1 MAKHTFHNSHKL
13 SFDDFDDD
21 GLDFLDSDINEVF
34 DDSQSFSRPNGS
46 SHFELHRIKIN
57 PVRSKK
63 VRQAR
68 PVVIEQHNVQSDD
81 DSVNVCIRLNT
92 GEKEL
97 QKRIENGNALL
108 ERCPKL
114 KELEGEG
121 EKLLDSI
128 LKEVFPAGFSKEV
141 FIRNLSSN
149 NRISFGIR
157 PIRSEGDFC
166 NRYLDDN
173 ETLLFSGHRYFK
185 GGNEVGISII
195 DSIQIVQETFKQSF
209 EKDCKISVSPK
220 PIPNDYMFTE
230 TIDSI
235 ESLRQNTER
244 NLDEWSGYLKWRR
257 EIANKQIH
265 GAKYFKFK
273 YNEENNTLTFGLIFE
288 SKEVFEK
295 EKRYLK
301 RDACAFNN
309 RVSLDFWNFNYD
321 KRLIGIDRS
330 DLGSFQRFS
339 SEHELKGIAEENP
352 HVVHEHPNS
361 KEKDR
366 EIENTS
372 KASFSEEGLESQFK
386 CAYVVYASY
395 KLPDDLLKELDEDDD
410 EDTIEADY
418 KEIEKYLSDIPK
430 NGFIALSAAGEF
442 ALIRRFER
450 AIKDLQ
456 DGNCY
461 SQTLINWL
469 FDIKKAAVPVKEAP
483 QITEWA
489 NPRIAENENQKQ
501 AVEKALN
508 AEELFLLQGPP
519 GTGKTTVIAEIIY
532 QFARKGL
539 RVLVSSQSNDAVDN
553 ALDRLSN
560 NPSIRAIRL
569 GGRGGK
575 KKKKNGEEQECKY
588 IEKEALKYY
597 YKSLSESISSIFLDG
612 WEKADKEFTQCQRDL
627 RDISLLQNDLVSL
640 HGQVAEAQEKLNS
653 ATSDYS
659 EIESKRRKIEE
670 SESDKEN
677 LHRKFEA
684 FRTFINGGKAYDV
697 LPDEFNSV
705 LSDNLTATRAYA
717 EDNGINIPENFISA
731 HLLLQN
737 EIKKLIE
744 NLKKSSS
751 SSDANSEL
759 SNLDAR
765 IKLCRDEMTKAFE
778 SDDLEESRAKKKE
791 LDELKLKRD
800 KLQTCGGL
808 ELSEEIRNA
817 FSAELQDRCKTD
829 KNSVISLLETVC
841 KRWNDAILSAQEKIQ
856 NLFRSDSS
864 SELKALSEQKNNL
877 EGKIKIL
884 KDELFDKQNQRKEK
898 QNQIRNLHTRY
909 GMSEDS
915 TDIDLSETINF
926 RLNELQQEQEK
937 SQLLRSTFG
946 DTMQKFC
953 KKLDDE
959 KTYKYDN
966 EYFLNDYINACNVV
980 GISCTNNMHNLEDKG
995 FDNFDV
1001 VIIDEVSKATP
1012 PELLI
1017 PLMKAGKVILVG
1029 DHRQLPPMFEE
1040 HEKSYKE
1047 MIDDLSDDEADLK
1060 EVLTEE
1066 NFRKYKNMVTASLF
1080 KSYFEQADEKIKHSL
1095 LTQYRMHSDIMNVI
1109 NRFYDGRLGIGLSKG
1124 EEAWEKAH
1132 NLKIDGIDG
1141 SSFIKPKYHV
1151 YWLDSSFLPSK
1162 MPVNETFRENSTSA
1176 CNILE
1181 KYLIVELL
1189 KKIAVEYKKQ
1199 GFSKENPVSVGI
1211 ISFYQRQV
1219 NEIRAEVKKIRTSKE
1234 FKSDFESIDVD
1245 VNTVDRFQGK
1255 EKNIIITSL
1264 VRNNKFARASKH
1276 VVTYERINVAFS
1288 RAQNLL
1294 FIVGAEHMYRNLKIT
1309 IPKMDSEGEITL
1321 PVYADI
1327 IEELWRRGCFARTPK
1342 LISADLEKT
1351 IWQEYKGMGGK

>member
-1 MAKHTFHNSHKL
+1 MEITINM
-13 SFDDFDDD
+13 D
-21 GLDFLDSDINEVF
+21 GLEIITDNYNSVSHSDSENI
-34 DDSQSFSRPNGS
+34 
-46 SHFELHRIKIN
+46 
-57 PVRSKK
+57 
-63 VRQAR
+63 
-68 PVVIEQHNVQSDD
+68 
-81 DSVNVCIRLNT
+81 NVCIRLNT
-92 GEKEL
+92 GNIDK
-97 QKRIENGNALL
+97 QKREKNEKYLKNL
-108 ERCPKL
+108 CPKL
-114 KELEGEG
+114 NDIKTDNLLEF
-121 EKLLDSI
+121 I
-128 LKEVFPAGFSKEV
+128 LKENFPAGFSKEV

-157 PIRSEGDFC
+157 PIRSGGDFC
-166 NRYLDDN
+166 DRYLDDN

-185 GGNEVGISII
+185 DGNEVGISII
-195 DSIQIVQETFKQSF
+195 DSIQIVQETSKQSF

-220 PIPNDYMFTE
+220 PITNDYMFTE
-230 TIDSI
+230 TIASI
-235 ESLRQNTER
+235 ESLRQNTEN

-257 EIANKQIH
+257 EITNKQIH
-265 GAKYFKFK
+265 GAKFFNYKF
-273 YNEENNTLTFGLIFE
+273 NSETNTVTFGLLFE
-288 SKEVFEK
+288 SKETFDK

-301 RDACAFNN
+301 RDACVFNN
-309 RVSLDFWNFNYD
+309 RISLDSWKFNYD
-321 KRLIGIDRS
+321 KKIFIFDRI
-330 DLGSFQRFS
+330 DLGIFHSFS
-339 SEHELKGIAEENP
+339 NEHELSGNAEDNPITLHNHPTSKDQDKEIA
-352 HVVHEHPNS
+352 
-361 KEKDR
+361 
-366 EIENTS
+366 NTS
-372 KASFSEEGLESQFK
+372 KETFTEEDLKNLFK
-386 CAYVVYASY
+386 NAYIVYASY
-395 KLPDDLLKELDEDDD
+395 KLPDEILKELEDAEDEDSKD
-410 EDTIEADY
+410 ENDR
-418 KEIEKYLSDIPK
+418 EIEKYLSELPK

-442 ALIRRFER
+442 ALIRRFEK

-469 FDIKKAAVPVKEAP
+469 FDVKKAAVPVNEAP

-597 YKSLSESISSIFLDG
+597 YKSLSESISSSFLDG
-612 WEKADKEFTQCQRDL
+612 WEKADKELAQCQRDL
-627 RDISLLQNDLVSL
+627 RDISLLQKDLTSL
-640 HGQVAEAQEKLNS
+640 HSQVAEAQEKLNS
-653 ATSDYS
+653 AKSNYNNIDT
-659 EIESKRRKIEE
+659 KFKKIEE

-677 LHRKFEA
+677 LRRKFEA
-684 FRTFINGGKAYDV
+684 FVTFINGGKAYDV

-717 EDNGINIPENFISA
+717 EDNGIKIPENFISA

-817 FSAELQDRCKTD
+817 FSAELQNLCKTD
-829 KNSVISLLETVC
+829 KNSVISSLETVC
-841 KRWNDAILSAQEKIQ
+841 KYWNDAILSAQEKIQ

-864 SELKALSEQKNNL
+864 SELKALSEQKNTL

-909 GMSEDS
+909 GMSDDS
-915 TDIDLSETINF
+915 TDIDLSETIKS

-959 KTYKYDN
+959 NTYKYDN

-980 GISCTNNMHNLEDKG
+980 GISCTNNMRNLEDKG

-1047 MIDDLSDDEADLK
+1047 MIDDLDDDESDLK

-1066 NFRKYKNMVTASLF
+1066 NFQKYKNMVTASLF

-1095 LTQYRMHSDIMNVI
+1095 LTQYRMHSDIMKVI
-1109 NRFYDGRLGIGLSKG
+1109 NRFYEGRLRNGLLL
-1124 EEAWEKAH
+1124 EDENRVKAH

-1141 SSFIKPKYHV
+1141 SSFIQPKNHV
-1151 YWLDSSFLPSK
+1151 YWLDSSFLPSSSK
-1162 MPVNETFRENSTSA
+1162 EHPKPIYETFRENSTSA
-1176 CNILE
+1176 SNILE
-1181 KYLIVELL
+1181 KYMIVEVL
-1189 KKIAVEYKKQ
+1189 KKIATEYKKQ
-1199 GFSKENPVSVGI
+1199 GITKDNPVSIGI

-1219 NEIRAEVKKIRTSKE
+1219 NEIRTEVKKIRTSKE
-1234 FKSDFESIDVD
+1234 FKSDFESVDVD

-1264 VRNNKFARASKH
+1264 VRNNKFGNASKH

-1294 FIVGAEHMYRNLKIT
+1294 FIVGAEHTYQRQEIT

-1321 PVYADI
+1321 PVYSNI
-1327 IEELWRRGCFARTPK
+1327 IEDLKRRGCFAKTMK
-1342 LISADLEKT
+1342 LISSDLEKT
-1351 IWQEYKGMGGK
+1351 IWQEYKNLGGK